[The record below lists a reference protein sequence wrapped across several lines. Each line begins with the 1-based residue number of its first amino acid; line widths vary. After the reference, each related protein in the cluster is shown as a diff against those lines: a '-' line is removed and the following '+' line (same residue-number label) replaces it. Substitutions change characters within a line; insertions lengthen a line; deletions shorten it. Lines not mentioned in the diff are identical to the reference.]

1 MTGWA
6 ILAYRRT
13 MRKNIAAALLAALA
27 PLTLAASAA
36 AHLGEPTIKRLRFPP
51 ARAGETWLI
60 IDNVGLLAR
69 ADDRWT
75 WLCDEAIT
83 PVPGLNDLAPLDAAG
98 ATWIAA
104 TRSGLYRTTDAGCAF
119 TLVAGTEAHAWD
131 HLAPHPDR
139 PGEALAGT
147 VTIGAGPNDLHRTTD
162 AGATWTPA
170 GLALRGRIRGLLRA
184 DADPAIVYLVHTD
197 GALRSDDGGV
207 TFTAITLAPP
217 LEDGERPPTGTDI
230 TLLATDPRDPRVVWS
245 AWLRFPD
252 SDLLQSRDAGATWAR
267 VARFTDTPQSLA
279 IDPAT
284 GALTLAMPLEG
295 LRRSTDDG
303 ARWDPLFLPEPNAW
317 IDCLTRAPDGALW
330 ACARRGAPWL
340 VASTPD
346 GEDWTGRFAADYRD
360 IAGPWRCP
368 AASPTALTCAAAC
381 DRSRDDCAAA
391 DAGPPDAG
399 PADAAPL
406 ADPDAGEAPIARR
419 ADADC
424 RAAPGAPPAP
434 AALLALLL
442 PAIATRRRRARD
454 LR

>member
-1 MTGWA
+1 
-6 ILAYRRT
+6 
-13 MRKNIAAALLAALA
+13 MRKPIAPALLAALA
-27 PLTLAASAA
+27 PLALAATAA

-60 IDNVGLLAR
+60 VDNVGLLAR

-83 PVPGLNDLAPLDAAG
+83 PLPGLADLAPLDAAG

-119 TLVAGTEAHAWD
+119 TLVPGTEADAWD
-131 HLAPHPDR
+131 FLAPRPDR

-147 VTIGAGPNDLHRTTD
+147 VTIGADPNDVYRTTD

-170 GLALRGRIRGLLRA
+170 GLALPGRVRGLLRA

-197 GALRSDDGGV
+197 GALRSDDGGAS
-207 TFTAITLAPP
+207 FTPIALAPP
-217 LEDGERPPTGTDI
+217 PEADERPPTGTDI

-245 AWLRFPD
+245 AYIRFPD
-252 SDLLQSRDAGATWAR
+252 SDLLRSRDAGATWAT
-267 VARFTDTPQSLA
+267 VARFSDTPQSLV

-303 ARWDPLFLPEPNAW
+303 ANWEPLFLPEPNAW
-317 IDCLTRAPDGALW
+317 LDCLTRAPDGALW

-346 GEDWTGRFAADYRD
+346 GEDWSGHFAADYRD

-368 AASPTALTCAAAC
+368 AESPTAIACATAC
-381 DRSRDDCAAA
+381 DRSREDCSGA

-399 PADAAPL
+399 PPDAAP
-406 ADPDAGEAPIARR
+406 DPDAGEHPLPGR
-419 ADADC
+419 ADPDC
-424 RAAPGAPPAP
+424 RAAPAAPRPAP
-434 AALLALLL
+434 TALLALLL
-442 PAIATRRRRARD
+442 PAIAARRRRARD
-454 LR
+454 LG